1 MKIEIA
7 KHDRMSESGSSLLRL
22 IQNKEI
28 PLLDLLARESVQNAL
43 DAAAAD
49 TKAVS
54 VDFSTGVFDP
64 KIVNAHL
71 MGIESGLN
79 KKYGR
84 YIKQQYIMIRDSGT
98 QGLTG
103 PIRYSEVEDNSF
115 GNLLKLIYEI
125 SKPQQTEG
133 AGGSWGLGKTVYF
146 RIGIGLVIYYS
157 RILVDGEYI
166 SRMAACMVEDETK
179 DQALIPAHGKLKR
192 GIAWWGA
199 DDGDNRTVPLEND
212 PEIDQILQAF
222 GIEPYQGEETGTT
235 IIIPYV
241 DDKKLLD
248 EVYPQNE
255 EENKRP
261 YWTKAIDEYL
271 SVAVQKWYAPRISNR
286 DYKYGAFLRPT
297 INGKLIATDRMLPL
311 YRIVRELYI
320 SSVTG
325 RQTDYWTDM
334 GITVYQQSIDLR
346 KVLEKQ
352 TAGTLVCVK
361 VTREQLGMNPPDNNK
376 SPYQQISNT
385 EVISEN
391 GNSPI
396 IMYTRRPGMIV
407 GYDYSGSWTHSMPR
421 TPENEYVIGIFV
433 LNSDNMLSFTDKKHS
448 MTLDEYIR
456 QGEKADHASWND
468 HNIYGYNERIV
479 LKIQK
484 NVIRKVS
491 SQYKEQ
497 SRETVEKR
505 PTGLSQ
511 ALADILLPTNNFG
524 KKPTNNGS
532 NGSSGS
538 GSGTSHSSGRTSF
551 EIIGSP
557 SYAGQDVIY
566 EYQITA
572 RSQECILSLVLNTE
586 QKDLTADKWEK
597 EDEADKA
604 FPISIRDFT
613 LTESQPINKQTVS
626 NHDLSVTGLS
636 SDTDYSLEPIASS
649 RFGILYAIKV
659 KSGSPKTV
667 FKGKVRVHSDAPYF
681 KISFSIKETSYE

>member
-1 MKIEIA
+1 MKIEVA
-7 KHDRMSESGSSLLRL
+7 EHGRMSESGSSLLRL

-43 DAAAAD
+43 DAAEPD
-49 TKAVS
+49 TDAVS
-54 VDFSTGVFDP
+54 VDFSTGTFDP
-64 KIVNAHL
+64 KVVNAHL
-71 MGIESGLN
+71 MGIEAGLN
-79 KKYGR
+79 KKYAR
-84 YIKQQYIMIRDSGT
+84 YVKQQYIMIRDSGT

-103 PIRYSEVEDNSF
+103 PVRYSEVEENSF

-157 RILVDGEYI
+157 RILHNGNYI
-166 SRMAACMVEDETK
+166 SRMAACMVEDETS
-179 DQALIPAHGKLKR
+179 DHAIIPAHGKLKR

-199 DDGDNRTVPLEND
+199 ADGDNRTVPLEDD
-212 PEIDQILQAF
+212 PEIEQVLQAF
-222 GIEPYQGEETGTT
+222 GIEPYQDKETGTT

-271 SVAVQKWYAPRISNR
+271 SVAVQRWYAPRISNR
-286 DYKYGAFLRPT
+286 EYKYGAYLRPS
-297 INGKLIATDRMLPL
+297 INGKKIATDRMLPL

-320 SSVTG
+320 TAITG
-325 RQTDYWTDM
+325 KETDYLSDM
-334 GITVYQQSIDLR
+334 NLSVYQQSIDLR

-352 TAGTLVCVK
+352 SAGTLVCIK
-361 VTREQLGMNPPDNNK
+361 LSREQLGMNPPDNNK
-376 SPYQQISNT
+376 SPYQQITNT

-407 GYDYSGSWTHSMPR
+407 GYDFSGAWTHSMPR
-421 TPENEYVIGIFV
+421 TLDNEYVIGIFV

-448 MTLDEYIR
+448 MSLDEYIR

-468 HNIYGYNERIV
+468 HNIFGYNERIV

-491 SQYKEQ
+491 AQYKEQ
-497 SRETVEKR
+497 PRETVEKR

-524 KKPTNNGS
+524 KKPTNTGS
-532 NGSSGS
+532 AESTGAGAGTSRSSGK
-538 GSGTSHSSGRTSF
+538 TSF
-551 EIIGSP
+551 EIIGNP
-557 SYAGQDVIY
+557 SYSGQDVIY
-566 EYQITA
+566 EYEITCKGQA
-572 RSQECILSLVLNTE
+572 CILKLVLNTE
-586 QKDLTADKWEK
+586 QKDLTADKWED
-597 EDEADKA
+597 EDETDKA
-604 FPISIRDFT
+604 FPISILDFS
-613 LTESQPINKQTVS
+613 LTESRASNSTVTS
-626 NHDLSVTGLS
+626 THTLSVNGAT
-636 SDTDYSLEPIASS
+636 SDADYSLEIVRSDRYNIP
-649 RFGILYAIKV
+649 YAIKV
-659 KSGSPKTV
+659 KATNPRTV

-681 KISFSIKETSYE
+681 KLSFNIKEG